1 MSPLEAISRWL
12 ESQDLDTQLEVA
24 AYVTFSIFRKS
35 DVLTLGGPEE
45 LDTLQRW
52 LTEPELDP
60 RAAAGRALT
69 FRLAFEYF
77 AEGRI
82 RGDGWKRTEELERK
96 SLELAK
102 RDGKLAAARKAQRK
116 LQLLPTRKEHWYR
129 VAKSWNGLAAT
140 YLTREA
146 LALGS
151 LPRCDLK
158 AISNSHCL
166 PLVPTVEASDAALVP
181 IVPATAVEEGEEG
194 RNEVLFSQK
203 SGQS

>member
-1 MSPLEAISRWL
+1 WL

-24 AYVTFSIFRKS
+24 AYATFLIFRKS
-35 DVLTLGGPEE
+35 DVLTLGGSEE

-82 RGDGWKRTEELERK
+82 SGVGWKRTEELEHK
-96 SLELAK
+96 NLERAK
-102 RDGKLAAARKAQRK
+102 RNGKLAAARKAQRK
-116 LQLLPTRKEHWYR
+116 LQLLPSRKEHWYL

-146 LALGS
+146 LS
-151 LPRCDLK
+151 VVR
-158 AISNSHCL
+158 
-166 PLVPTVEASDAALVP
+166 
-181 IVPATAVEEGEEG
+181 
-194 RNEVLFSQK
+194 
-203 SGQS
+203 